1 MPTADAVRGSPGRHF
16 KASRWQGDDDLVFA
30 HPLTGEPLSK
40 HQNLRRFRAAMRT
53 AGLDDSDRFHELRH
67 SFGTRMA
74 AVGTPS

>member
-1 MPTADAVRGSPGRHF
+1 M
-16 KASRWQGDDDLVFA
+16 FA

-53 AGLDDSDRFHELRH
+53 AGLDDSHRFHELRH